1 MQQRAT
7 KATMVIIKYLQ
18 NTLNAT
24 NTLKNKKI
32 KEKSQ

>member
-1 MQQRAT
+1 MQQKAT

-18 NTLNAT
+18 SNLNAT
-24 NTLKNKKI
+24 ITLKNKKI